1 MRDMSSIKRKIPVFK
16 VSIMG
21 DGDYT
26 EIINIPEVKEVVL
39 DEVLIAIKEGVVKK
53 KKSISLFSL
62 ANTDY
67 YVELDRQEWS
77 TSLNKALDFYVN
89 GENYSKCIECRDLIN
104 KIKDSSYGT
113 STRVSRR

>member
-21 DGDYT
+21 DGDYE
-26 EIINIPEVKEVVL
+26 EIVNIPEVKEAVL
-39 DEVLIAIKEGVVKK
+39 DEVLSAIKEGVEKK

-67 YVELDRQEWS
+67 YIELDRQEWS
-77 TSLNKALDFYVN
+77 TSLNKALDFYVK
-89 GENYSKCIECRDLIN
+89 GENYSKCIECRDLIK
-104 KIKDSSYGT
+104 KIKI
-113 STRVSRR
+113 